1 MRLPLSSGARAN
13 ARVAGLFVI
22 ITLFAACV
30 SQPPSSTMTLSFVGI
45 NDIHGQL
52 AATEEHGSLVDI
64 SAYINALRHA
74 RAADDGVVVVLD
86 AGDMWQGTLA
96 SNLTEGASMVEAYNA
111 LGVAAA
117 AIGNHEFDFGPVG
130 PAAIP
135 MQAGDDPRGALKQ
148 RAREAEFPLLA
159 ANLID
164 DATGQP
170 VDWEN
175 VRPSAML
182 DAGGVIVGVIGVLTE
197 NGLKLT
203 IAPNTTGLSLA
214 PLVTSIEHEA
224 RLLRDA
230 GADLVV
236 VVAHAGGRCSDASDP
251 EDISSC
257 ATSSELVRVAAELE
271 TGLVDH
277 IFGGHLDYR
286 MAHMINGTSVGMNI
300 SRADSFSRVDFQVD
314 RETGQILDRQIF
326 PPQVNVV
333 PRPAIYEGYPLQ
345 AIPEVEEIATA
356 ALAAASDLQA
366 QQLGVVLEEPF
377 PIGADMNLGLHN
389 LVTEALLESFDV
401 DIAMHNV
408 RGGLRRGLPAGE
420 LTYGAVY
427 EMSPFDNIATI
438 HTISG
443 SDLRRVIASESTRF
457 RRVAFAGMRVFVQC
471 QAGDIGVRMLR
482 DDSSEIL
489 DTDEIRLLT
498 SDYLW
503 LGGDNILTPII
514 PPGGF
519 ELDLRQPLIRDALVE
534 WFRQRG
540 GTMHPAD
547 WRSHAEPKWNLPAE
561 NFSGCAS

>member
-1 MRLPLSSGARAN
+1 M
-13 ARVAGLFVI
+13 
-22 ITLFAACV
+22 
-30 SQPPSSTMTLSFVGI
+30 
-45 NDIHGQL
+45 
-52 AATEEHGSLVDI
+52 
-64 SAYINALRHA
+64 
-74 RAADDGVVVVLD
+74 
-86 AGDMWQGTLA
+86 
-96 SNLTEGASMVEAYNA
+96 LTEY
-111 LGVAAA
+111 
-117 AIGNHEFDFGPVG
+117 
-130 PAAIP
+130 
-135 MQAGDDPRGALKQ
+135 
-148 RAREAEFPLLA
+148 
-159 ANLID
+159 
-164 DATGQP
+164 
-170 VDWEN
+170 
-175 VRPSAML
+175 
-182 DAGGVIVGVIGVLTE
+182 
-197 NGLKLT
+197 GLKLT

-214 PLVTSIEHEA
+214 PLVTSIEYEA
-224 RLLRDA
+224 RLLRNA

-236 VVAHAGGRCSDASDP
+236 VVAHAGGRCPDASDP

-286 MAHMINGTSVGMNI
+286 MAHMNNGTSVGMNI

-326 PPQVNVV
+326 PPQLNVV
-333 PRPAIYEGYPLQ
+333 PRPASYEGYPLQ

-356 ALAAASDLQA
+356 ALAAASYLQA
-366 QQLGVVLEEPF
+366 QQLGVLLEEPF
-377 PIGADMNLGLHN
+377 PIGAEMDRGLHN
-389 LVTEALLESFDV
+389 RVTEALLESFDV
-401 DIAMHNV
+401 DITMHNV

-443 SDLRRVIASESTRF
+443 SDLRRVIASDSTRF

-471 QAGDIGVRMLR
+471 GAGEIGVRMLR
-482 DDSSEIL
+482 DDGSEIL

-519 ELDLRQPLIRDALVE
+519 ELDLRQPLIRDALVQ

-540 GTMHPAD
+540 GTLRPTD
-547 WRSHAEPKWNLPAE
+547 WRSYAQPKWNLPAE
-561 NFSGCAS
+561 NFAGCAS